1 MAKRANVGRRN
12 PAAGT
17 ILRSSP
23 AFRGLDKDSLRELEG
38 LCRNKRFAPGETVF
52 RQGEPGRSL
61 VGVIAG
67 KLRISVTSDDG
78 QDLHL
83 NLIEPGE
90 VVGEIAFIDGG
101 LRTATGTAAEATT
114 CFLIDRRPFYELLDQ
129 RPVIAR
135 HLLSLLCERVRWTS
149 RLVADSAFLS
159 VPDRMLR
166 RLQDLAPSGEN
177 TDQGVR
183 IRISQQELAD
193 YLGVSR
199 QVVNGYLR
207 NWKAAGEVSLSR
219 GTITLLP
226 AFDA

>member
-1 MAKRANVGRRN
+1 MATQAKEGRSN
-12 PAAGT
+12 PAAGA
-17 ILRSSP
+17 ILRQSP
-23 AFRGLDKDSLRELEG
+23 AFRGLDGESLREMEA
-38 LCRNKRFAPGETVF
+38 LCRNKRFSPGETVF

-101 LRTATGTAAEATT
+101 LRTATGTAAEPTT
-114 CFLIDRRPFYELLDQ
+114 CFLIDRKPFYELLDR
-129 RPVIAR
+129 RPVIGR
-135 HLLSLLCERVRWTS
+135 HLLALLCERVRWTS

-166 RLQDLAPSGEN
+166 RLQDLAPSGE
-177 TDQGVR
+177 TTELGVR

-199 QVVNGYLR
+199 QVINGYLR
-207 NWKAAGEVSLSR
+207 DWQDAGAVHLSR